1 MCMPCNL
8 HTFSYPYHKCK
19 QLMANGGT
27 AMIEYSC
34 EETLNNAKQL
44 RPNAFFDSKK
54 RQVAYAPC

>member
-1 MCMPCNL
+1 
-8 HTFSYPYHKCK
+8 
-19 QLMANGGT
+19 MANGGT